1 MIARIDQT
9 SGDVLAGGK
18 RYIPFMLAIAND
30 AGSVKKKKKKK
41 KKRKM
46 SSGIDWGYI
55 TPSGAFFPL
64 V

>member
-41 KKRKM
+41 KK
-46 SSGIDWGYI
+46 GDVFWLL
-55 TPSGAFFPL
+55 TGAT
-64 V
+64 